1 MKSRIVA
8 YNLKCPKSAAAVQG
22 RPAPMSKNFLMS
34 ELGLGE
40 QAYDRV
46 GQMIPPKLPGTKSYW
61 SREYLDLATFCER
74 QGLPDYF
81 ITLTANDG
89 WVELKAMLGGQ
100 APHFRPVES
109 TLLFMQK
116 YRDIK
121 DLLWGRKC
129 IFGRA
134 TDHWQRIE
142 FQNRGALHVHL
153 LLWVDDGVADR
164 SGKVVATV
172 PRSSDEKALRAKVLK
187 YQVHNC
193 REGRCYKKGKPK
205 LCKYGFPY
213 KLQDRDCLSD
223 SGMRYD
229 YARLEREDAR
239 IVSYNKELLTAWD
252 GHINVQRVTQLG
264 LVRYLVKYVSKVEPT
279 FTTRVKESVSEVEK
293 YFTTRLIGAPEVAT
307 TLLSFQIAGG
317 TRRVVFLDTNLPGQ
331 LNKVLKPMAHI
342 RRLEDESTDVFWD
355 SFRDKYTARPDSL
368 ERVTYPEYLA
378 EWEVFATLS
387 KVPQRR
393 RDRSLVDRKERVA
406 APRDSNVLPRW
417 RFLTPLDGNEY
428 YYQVLLFNVPFRS
441 EGELISDPN
450 ASGTFKEECFLRN
463 LVRQEEDALDALEKA
478 CRRNFSIQYIH
489 RMAKMLILQN
499 VEAQEAVNR
508 KLRDMGLGDVSLADD
523 SQDPGVLSSSTGNDQ
538 TCFLDVAPGDTERS
552 DLLKLLGHNPV
563 NVVKDEDELRERIL
577 SLTPSQLHAFE
588 LMTDLCDQQ
597 RLLFLT
603 GPGGTGKSFLIHTVV
618 GQLTYCQGLYVEVL
632 ATSGSAAYL
641 LGGSTIHRF
650 FRLDIEMKSRL
661 ELGTVDCSAVAN
673 TDVIIVDECSMM
685 SAKLFETM
693 HDLCCYATTDAAKR
707 QLPFAGKSVFL
718 CGDLFQLPAVESPQL
733 YQSPLWNKFVMVE
746 LKENCRQSD
755 DQKYGEVLNRIR
767 TGDHTADDFGY
778 LAGRV
783 CGVGHER
790 GVDCELTDNCTVL
803 CSKNEHKDRI
813 NLGMLDSLPGDCVTL
828 KSTDVDLTGAQLNS
842 AQLRALDSMRG
853 APPAALI
860 LKVGARVVVTR
871 NLDVTQGI
879 VNGTIGNVENIQ
891 PNLITVRRHKDGE
904 LMCIQPIKHRIK
916 VKGMNCIVMREQY
929 PLILA
934 WAVTVHRVQGMTLST
949 NVFVYLDGTFFA
961 NGQAYVAL
969 SRVKTFTQ
977 LHLLSFDPTKAI
989 KVSQCVR
996 GLYGMECNRSSE
1008 VTPGNNMPECTAAD
1022 TATTTTTAP
1031 QTETEPIQTEVSA
1044 AVSLPTIATAESLRY
1059 MLRNVGDNDMLT
1071 DYVRVMSQDIDMLTA
1086 NLQYRGQ
1093 FNLFTDRPAASDCA
1107 VSLHPSLLELLS
1119 PVHTTGDGN
1128 CFWNAVSILICGGEQ

>member
-1 MKSRIVA
+1 M
-8 YNLKCPKSAAAVQG
+8 
-22 RPAPMSKNFLMS
+22 
-34 ELGLGE
+34 
-40 QAYDRV
+40 
-46 GQMIPPKLPGTKSYW
+46 
-61 SREYLDLATFCER
+61 
-74 QGLPDYF
+74 
-81 ITLTANDG
+81 
-89 WVELKAMLGGQ
+89 
-100 APHFRPVES
+100 
-109 TLLFMQK
+109 
-116 YRDIK
+116 
-121 DLLWGRKC
+121 
-129 IFGRA
+129 
-134 TDHWQRIE
+134 
-142 FQNRGALHVHL
+142 
-153 LLWVDDGVADR
+153 
-164 SGKVVATV
+164 
-172 PRSSDEKALRAKVLK
+172 
-187 YQVHNC
+187 
-193 REGRCYKKGKPK
+193 
-205 LCKYGFPY
+205 
-213 KLQDRDCLSD
+213 
-223 SGMRYD
+223 
-229 YARLEREDAR
+229 
-239 IVSYNKELLTAWD
+239 
-252 GHINVQRVTQLG
+252 
-264 LVRYLVKYVSKVEPT
+264 
-279 FTTRVKESVSEVEK
+279 
-293 YFTTRLIGAPEVAT
+293 
-307 TLLSFQIAGG
+307 
-317 TRRVVFLDTNLPGQ
+317 
-331 LNKVLKPMAHI
+331 
-342 RRLEDESTDVFWD
+342 
-355 SFRDKYTARPDSL
+355 
-368 ERVTYPEYLA
+368 
-378 EWEVFATLS
+378 
-387 KVPQRR
+387 
-393 RDRSLVDRKERVA
+393 
-406 APRDSNVLPRW
+406 
-417 RFLTPLDGNEY
+417 
-428 YYQVLLFNVPFRS
+428 
-441 EGELISDPN
+441 
-450 ASGTFKEECFLRN
+450 
-463 LVRQEEDALDALEKA
+463 
-478 CRRNFSIQYIH
+478 
-489 RMAKMLILQN
+489 
-499 VEAQEAVNR
+499 
-508 KLRDMGLGDVSLADD
+508 
-523 SQDPGVLSSSTGNDQ
+523 
-538 TCFLDVAPGDTERS
+538 
-552 DLLKLLGHNPV
+552 

-842 AQLRALDSMRG
+842 AQLRALDPMRG

-860 LKVGARVVVTR
+860 LKVCARVVVTR

-904 LMCIQPIKHRIK
+904 LMCIQPIKNRIK
-916 VKGMNCIVMREQY
+916 VKGMKQY

-1022 TATTTTTAP
+1022 TATTTTTTTP

-1128 CFWNAVSILICGGEQ
+1128 CFWNAVSILICGGEHLSLTLKFLTACALIRHRSAFVTVIEKEGVYESSLYPSLELRYRELLAIALDPPRWGENEHIQALSIALGMPIYVFNDFLGARNSDVVLLDRSLDCSQLQEQFRHKVDGTWIHMVYCSKELYDVNTSKMVHEFDLPPLCIQLYHNHFTALMYKSESSLQLMPVLHGRRYRRIVFFALSFIKSSLNKWPLLSGSSNYAGGIATGTQYNHDTSSSKKQ